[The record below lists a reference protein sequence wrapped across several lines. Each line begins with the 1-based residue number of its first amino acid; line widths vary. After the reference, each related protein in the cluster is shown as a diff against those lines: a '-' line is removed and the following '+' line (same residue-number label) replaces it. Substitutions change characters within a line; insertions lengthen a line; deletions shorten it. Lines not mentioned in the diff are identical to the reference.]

1 MATCTVHRRPARLSR
16 AARSCV
22 IQVRIHFHFIQSF
35 MQLFQS
41 LTRPSVVRHGHSDC
55 AHYVI
60 VDVLNASCIVSFV
73 SGNVYSYENV
83 SRRALVKLLLQ
94 DNISL
99 GRWINDALLCV
110 DNDKVVCKFE
120 PQLNVVRENV
130 PYLVAA

>member
-1 MATCTVHRRPARLSR
+1 MATCTVHRRLARLSR

-22 IQVRIHFHFIQSF
+22 IQVRIHFFYSF

-60 VDVLNASCIVSFV
+60 VDVLNASCIVSYV

-99 GRWINDALLCV
+99 GRWINAAQLCV
-110 DNDKVVCKFE
+110 DKD
-120 PQLNVVRENV
+120 
-130 PYLVAA
+130 

>member
-1 MATCTVHRRPARLSR
+1 
-16 AARSCV
+16 
-22 IQVRIHFHFIQSF
+22 
-35 MQLFQS
+35 MQLLQS

>member
-1 MATCTVHRRPARLSR
+1 
-16 AARSCV
+16 
-22 IQVRIHFHFIQSF
+22 
-35 MQLFQS
+35 MQFFKS

-60 VDVLNASCIVSFV
+60 VDVLNASCIVSYV

-83 SRRALVKLLLQ
+83 SRRALIKLVLQ

-99 GRWINDALLCV
+99 GRWINDALLCY
-110 DNDKVVCKFE
+110 DNNPNIITKFE

-130 PYLVAA
+130 PYLVAV